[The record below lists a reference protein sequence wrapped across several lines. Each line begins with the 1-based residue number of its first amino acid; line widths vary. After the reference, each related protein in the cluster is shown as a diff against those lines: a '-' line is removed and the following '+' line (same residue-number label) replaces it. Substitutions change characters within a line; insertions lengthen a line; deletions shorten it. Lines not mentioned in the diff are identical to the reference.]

1 MSQTEHDD
9 AVGADP
15 SPSRAEALG
24 TGGAE
29 PPPKQIRPMIGP
41 TLIALPARRLAAV
54 RPRSRLGAAR
64 LDDRSSLEPEL
75 PC

>member
-1 MSQTEHDD
+1 MSHTDRDD

-29 PPPKQIRPMIGP
+29 PPPKQIRPMAGP
-41 TLIALPARRLAAV
+41 TLIAAPGKA
-54 RPRSRLGAAR
+54 SGSC
-64 LDDRSSLEPEL
+64 SSSFP
-75 PC
+75 PWRCWSG